1 MKNFGDVF
9 QLSQGG
15 GPALPGIALRLILCN
30 KTREGM
36 PAWTRALGRSAAA
49 IGTIDFLEPI
59 MFVELLKTKCLT
71 LSERSLVS

>member
-15 GPALPGIALRLILCN
+15 GPAMPGIALRLILCN

-49 IGTIDFLEPI
+49 IE
-59 MFVELLKTKCLT
+59 
-71 LSERSLVS
+71 